1 MNKKFSDY
9 SKACEDFA
17 MRAGLIDQDK
27 LLSESELK
35 VIYSGLTK
43 LVRINPS
50 QVTFEDLTSICH
62 VLNKI
67 NFSILPELKQRV
79 SLAMEINHE
88 FEELEV

>member
-1 MNKKFSDY
+1 
-9 SKACEDFA
+9 